1 MDSVVIGKLAESQ
14 CSYNGGATLQVT
26 FQCLPEL
33 TMRSVLII
41 ALRCCLLTFVC
52 VGIGGI
58 SMARSPNI
66 IVVMPDDMGYGDLG
80 VTGNP
85 IVQTPNLD
93 RFAGQSVHLTDFYV
107 SPVCSPTRACLMTG
121 RYNYRTRVI
130 DTFKGRSMM
139 DPAEVTVAEV
149 LKEAGYATGIFG
161 KWHLGDNYP
170 MRPQDQGFDATL
182 IHRGGGLAQP
192 SEPIENANRYTDA
205 ILFRDGEA
213 AQSKG
218 YCTDVFFDAAI
229 DFMTR
234 CSERNQPY
242 FVYLPPNAP
251 HGPFHDVPEELR
263 EKYAAMDLSPVML
276 DRDTPKNRDTLA
288 RIYAM
293 VENIDQNFGKLDRYL
308 TDSGQVDDTVVIFLT
323 DNGPATNRYVGP
335 FREKKGDVHEGG
347 IRTPFYIRWPG
358 KLQPGLQINRI
369 AAHIDLMPTLAAI
382 ASAEVPHDRAI
393 DGVNL
398 MPLLSGNAQQWSDR
412 TLVLQ
417 THRGNVPIEFHHFAA
432 RNQRWKLV
440 RPSGFGNESLNP
452 KVPFELYDLE
462 RDPRE
467 ARDVIADHREES
479 ANLESAYRKW
489 FADVSSTRPDNY
501 SPPEIMIGSD
511 AETTTDLS
519 IQDWRVPNGMAGW
532 GDGGKWFV
540 NVVDAGPYDATVQW
554 ESPIGNSE
562 VTLHVGDR
570 SFTTALMQG
579 ETEAKFANLTLPIG
593 STTVH
598 VECGK
603 KPTAKTLYRFVTLKR
618 R

>member
-1 MDSVVIGKLAESQ
+1 MR
-14 CSYNGGATLQVT
+14 N
-26 FQCLPEL
+26 LPIH
-33 TMRSVLII
+33 S
-41 ALRCCLLTFVC
+41 ALFCFLVFTC
-52 VGIGGI
+52 VGVCGTTY
-58 SMARSPNI
+58 SRSPNI

-85 IVQTPNLD
+85 IIQTPNLD
-93 RFAGQSVHLTDFYV
+93 RFAGQSVQLTDFYV

-139 DPAEVTVAEV
+139 DPAEVTIAEV

-192 SEPIENANRYTDA
+192 SEPIENAKRYTDA

-213 AQSKG
+213 VQSKG

-229 DFMTR
+229 DFMKQCDAR
-234 CSERNQPY
+234 DQPY

-263 EKYAAMDLSPVML
+263 QKYAAMDLSPVML

-293 VENIDQNFGKLDRYL
+293 IENVDLNFGKLDRYL
-308 TDSGQVDDTVVIFLT
+308 TDSGRVDDTVVIFMT

-335 FREKKGDVHEGG
+335 FREKKSDVQEGG

-358 KLQPGLQINRI
+358 KLQPGLRINRI
-369 AAHIDLMPTLAAI
+369 AAHIDLMPTLGAI
-382 ASAEVPHDRAI
+382 ASAEVPHDRKI

-398 MPLLSGNAQQWSDR
+398 MPLLSGDAQQWADR

-417 THRGNVPIEFHHFAA
+417 THRGNVPVQSHHFAA
-432 RNQRWKLV
+432 RNQQWKLL
-440 RPSGFGNESLNP
+440 RPSGFGSESLDP
-452 KVPFELYDLE
+452 SVPLELYDLS
-462 RDPRE
+462 RDPKE
-467 ARDVIADHREES
+467 SNNVIADHADEAVE
-479 ANLESAYRKW
+479 LETIYQQW

-501 SPPEIMIGSD
+501 APPEIMIGSD

-519 IQDWRVPNGMAGW
+519 IQDWRVPDGAAGW

-540 NVVDAGPYDATVQW
+540 NVVDQGPYDVAVRW
-554 ESPIGNSE
+554 ESPIGTTD

-570 SFTTALMQG
+570 TFTTTLMAG
-579 ETEAKFANLTLPIG
+579 ETEAKIANLTLPIG
-593 STTVH
+593 STTVQ
-598 VECGK
+598 VDCGK
-603 KPTAKTLYRFVTLKR
+603 KQTLKTLYRFVTLKR